1 MSEYADMAEL
11 ADALASGASGGN
23 FVQVQLLLSA
33 PCKKARIYSSFLL
46 FTITFHR
53 SLSMEPQIPLHFEDF
68 MPKESGI

>member
-46 FTITFHR
+46 SKSFYRFFVFAVK
-53 SLSMEPQIPLHFEDF
+53 Q
-68 MPKESGI
+68 ESHV

>member
-46 FTITFHR
+46 FKITFTVLNR
-53 SLSMEPQIPLHFEDF
+53 
-68 MPKESGI
+68 